1 MAERKRIYRRWLV
14 GVLTVV
20 ILFSL
25 VFSFFYF
32 RSRIP
37 GKIYLL
43 IDEESNISFGF
54 PFTVELEEN
63 MEAALGDESNI
74 PADKIKLTE
83 GSFTGQNT
91 TIESSE
97 TGDFMLSLKLFGLF
111 DLKTIEV
118 EVTDQLYLYPSG
130 RPVGLYLE
138 TDGIMV
144 IGTSEL
150 TAYSGQKISPA
161 EGLIKSG
168 DYILAV
174 DGKAVGSKE
183 ELSERISNRDGEITF
198 TIRRNGEISRVAVH
212 SIRCDDGIYRTG
224 IWVRDDAQGIGTLTY
239 VDSQGNFGC
248 LGHGISDT
256 DTGQMVE
263 ITDGALYEA
272 SIRDVLKGRIGSPGS
287 LIGMIVYG
295 ESGYYGTIDK
305 NTEKGVFGTL
315 NTGTV
320 DVCEDTAIP
329 VGYRG
334 EIETGPAQMICTVNG
349 ETAYYDIQINKI
361 NRGSQDNKSMTIE
374 VTDERLL
381 ELTGGILQGMSGS
394 PLIQNGKLIGAVTH
408 VLVNDPTRGYGIFIE
423 NMLETANQVAE
434 EQAKKDAS

>member
-1 MAERKRIYRRWLV
+1 MAERKKIYRRWLV
-14 GVLTVV
+14 VILTVV

-25 VFSFFYF
+25 VFSFFYI

-54 PFTVELEEN
+54 PFTVDLEEN
-63 MEAALGDESNI
+63 LEAALGDESNI
-74 PADKIKLTE
+74 PADKITLTE
-83 GSFTGQNT
+83 GNGVGQNM
-91 TIESSE
+91 TIQSSE
-97 TGDFMLSLKLFGLF
+97 TGDFQLSLKLFGLF

-118 EVTDQLYLYPSG
+118 EVTDQLYLHPSG
-130 RPVGLYLE
+130 RPIGLYLE

-174 DGKAVGSKE
+174 DDIKVENKE
-183 ELSERISNRDGEITF
+183 DLSQRIANRDGEITF
-198 TIRRNGEISRVAVH
+198 TIRRNGEVSKVSVH
-212 SIRCDDGIYRTG
+212 SIRCDDGIFRTG
-224 IWVRDDAQGIGTLTY
+224 IWVRDDVQGIGTLTY
-239 VDSQGNFGC
+239 VDEEGNFGC

-263 ITDGALYEA
+263 ITDGDLYQA

-287 LIGMIVYG
+287 LIGMIVYD
-295 ESGYYGTIDK
+295 EAGYYGAISQ
-305 NTEKGVFGTL
+305 NTEKGVFGQL
-315 NTGTV
+315 NEIAA
-320 DVCEDTAIP
+320 DICEEEAVP

-334 EIETGPAQMICTVNG
+334 EIEIGPAQMICTVGG
-349 ETAYYDIQINKI
+349 ETDYYDIRISKI
-361 NRGSQDNKSMTIE
+361 NLGSQDNKSMTIE
-374 VTDERLL
+374 VTDEQLL
-381 ELTGGILQGMSGS
+381 QLTGGILQGMSGS
-394 PLIQNGKLIGAVTH
+394 PIIQNGKLVGAVTH
-408 VLVNDPTRGYGIFIE
+408 VFIQDSAKGYAIFIE
-423 NMLETANQVAE
+423 NMLEEAE
-434 EQAKKDAS
+434 

>member
-14 GVLTVV
+14 GILTVV

-32 RSRIP
+32 RNRIP

-43 IDEESNISFGF
+43 IDKESNISFGF
-54 PFTVELEEN
+54 PFTVDLEEN

-74 PADKIKLTE
+74 PPDKINLSE
-83 GSFTGQNT
+83 GNVVGQNM
-91 TIESSE
+91 TIKSSE
-97 TGDFMLSLKLFGLF
+97 TGDFQLSLKLFGLF

-118 EVTDQLYLYPSG
+118 EVTDQLYLYPGG
-130 RPVGLYLE
+130 RPIGLYLE

-150 TAYSGQKISPA
+150 TAYSGQVISPA

-174 DGKAVGSKE
+174 DDVNVKSKE
-183 ELSERISNRDGEITF
+183 ELSQRISNRDGEIAF
-198 TIRRNGEISRVAVH
+198 TIRRNGEISKVSVH
-212 SIRCDDGIYRTG
+212 SIRCDDGVYRTG

-239 VDSQGNFGC
+239 VDEEGNFGC

-263 ITDGALYEA
+263 ITDGDLYQA
-272 SIRDVLKGRIGSPGS
+272 SIRDVLKGRMGSPGS

-295 ESGYYGTIDK
+295 ESGYYGTISQ
-305 NTEKGVFGTL
+305 NTEKGVFGKL
-315 NTGTV
+315 NAGIFG
-320 DVCEDTAIP
+320 VCEEEAVP

-334 EIETGPAQMICTVNG
+334 EIEIGPAQIICTVNG
-349 ETAYYDIQINKI
+349 ETDYYDIRINKI
-361 NRGSQDNKSMTIE
+361 NLGSQDNKSMTIE
-374 VTDERLL
+374 VTDEKLL

-394 PLIQNGKLIGAVTH
+394 PIIQDGKLIGAVTH

-423 NMLETANQVAE
+423 NMLEAVE
-434 EQAKKDAS
+434 